1 VTYGEFYAFRN
12 PSLALSRLVIFLLAY
27 HQLIL
32 LGLEDA
38 VMRVVNEDQGI
49 FPKVVS
55 GMQRLAIR
63 I

>member
-1 VTYGEFYAFRN
+1 VTYGEFYAFCN
-12 PSLALSRLVIFLLAY
+12 PSLALSCLVIFMLSC

-32 LGLEDA
+32 LSFEDA
-38 VMRVVNEDQGI
+38 VVRMVNEDQGI
-49 FPKVVS
+49 LAKVVS